1 MADFTHNEKCAMIVA
16 LTQIGAI
23 QDSRKEARTRIM
35 LRFQDMLGIDMF
47 DLMEY
52 SNTKVKEMGPTLSS
66 LSNDKKKQF
75 VRMMLA
81 LILEDGKMVPAEQQA
96 LTTLLTAFQIPINLA
111 KDIMEEVVGRK
122 L

>member
-1 MADFTHNEKCAMIVA
+1 
-16 LTQIGAI
+16 
-23 QDSRKEARTRIM
+23 M

-47 DLMEY
+47 DMMEY

-66 LSNDKKKQF
+66 MSNEKKKQF

-96 LTTLLTAFQIPINLA
+96 LVTLLTAFQIPVNLA
-111 KDIMEEVVGRK
+111 KEIMEEVAGRK

>member
-1 MADFTHNEKCAMIVA
+1 
-16 LTQIGAI
+16 
-23 QDSRKEARTRIM
+23 
-35 LRFQDMLGIDMF
+35 
-47 DLMEY
+47 
-52 SNTKVKEMGPTLSS
+52 MGPTLSS